1 MDEVNKYIFSRLH
14 VAEDALRNINRFLK
28 KQGKLN
34 RKLATLAVACTAF
47 AVVTEVQRK
56 ELNNKIDGLVNELK
70 EMRLAK
76 GE

>member
-1 MDEVNKYIFSRLH
+1 MDPINNYIFSRLH
-14 VAEDALRNINRFLK
+14 ITEDALRNINKFLK

-34 RKLATLAVACTAF
+34 RKLAVLALAVTSF